1 MADRLCEPQYKY
13 PQALLKVTLTYK
25 EPMSKSI
32 IFDTEATGI
41 KESVLI
47 EAAWVELES
56 IEPFTVINTF
66 VQRYN
71 PGKPITL
78 GALATH
84 HIMDEELID
93 CPLASSFTLPEN
105 LEYIIGHNVDF
116 DWEVIGKPEVKRI
129 CTLALARKLWPDLD
143 SHNQSALLYFLER
156 NTARE
161 QLRNAHSALIDVGI
175 CAVIL
180 DHICRQLDIKTIED
194 LYAESEKART
204 PTKIPFGKHK
214 GLALTD
220 IPSDYKQWL
229 LGQGDIDPYLRK
241 ALEN

>member
-1 MADRLCEPQYKY
+1 
-13 PQALLKVTLTYK
+13 
-25 EPMSKSI
+25 MSKTI

-41 KESVLI
+41 KEPVLI

-56 IEPFTVINTF
+56 IEPFTVTNPY

-84 HIMDEELID
+84 HIMDEELVD
-93 CPLASSFTLPEN
+93 CPSASSFRLPGDVS
-105 LEYIIGHNVDF
+105 YIIGHNVDF
-116 DWEVIGKPEVKRI
+116 DWEVIDKPQIKRI

-143 SHNQSALLYFLER
+143 SHTQSALLYYLER
-156 NTARE
+156 NSARE
-161 QLRNAHSALIDVGI
+161 QLRNAHSALTDVGI

-180 DHICRQLDIKTIED
+180 DHICQQLGVKTIED

-204 PTKIPFGKHK
+204 PTNMPFGKHK
-214 GLALTD
+214 GLMLADL
-220 IPSDYKQWL
+220 PGDYKQWL
-229 LGQGDIDPYLRK
+229 LAQGDIDPYLRK
-241 ALEN
+241 ALATQASQ